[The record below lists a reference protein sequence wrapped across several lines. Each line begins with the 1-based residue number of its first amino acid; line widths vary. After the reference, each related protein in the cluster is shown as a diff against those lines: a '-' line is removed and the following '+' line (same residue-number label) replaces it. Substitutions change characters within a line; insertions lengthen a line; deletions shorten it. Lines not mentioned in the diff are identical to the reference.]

1 MIACSAQLRLTNW
14 RCCINGYIVLQDE
27 CTKSGATLL
36 LSNRIYFCLS
46 SLNTM
51 DQAKLEQPHY
61 KIVPSNI
68 KNMVCTV
75 RTTLIDDIYEY
86 PPFFIHFI
94 NYFRRNLNLI
104 FIDFP
109 RHEVDWSAGTRA
121 WFLWISLARYVWP

>member
-1 MIACSAQLRLTNW
+1 MFGAAAFDKLALLHQRVYRIARRMYQERRNASVKQPDLF
-14 RCCINGYIVLQDE
+14 
-27 CTKSGATLL
+27 
-36 LSNRIYFCLS
+36 LSIIID
-46 SLNTM
+46 TM